1 MATRATRLRILHT
14 ALELFN
20 EHGTA
25 AIPATRTAERSGISK
40 SKRFAPRSGE
50 YGSL

>member
-1 MATRATRLRILHT
+1 MATRSTQLPILQT

-20 EHGTA
+20 EHRTA
-25 AIPATRTAERSGISK
+25 AIPATRIAERSGISK